1 MTEPVDVSQTM
12 KEMVLYSLR
21 SFPQTSITFTKRD
34 GTERVMLCTLMESEL
49 PSRSE
54 NGESKRE
61 HSPDVQPV
69 WDIEAN
75 GWRSFRWDS
84 LVSFRSMPNKGESE

>member
-1 MTEPVDVSQTM
+1 MTEPVDVSPTM

-21 SFPQTSITFTKRD
+21 SFPRTSITFTKRD
-34 GTERVMLCTLMESEL
+34 GTERVMLCTLQESALPLRTESEE
-49 PSRSE
+49 P
-54 NGESKRE
+54 KRE

-69 WDIEAN
+69 WDIEAG

-84 LVSFRSMPNKGESE
+84 LVSFRSMSNEG